1 MIDNPIFLY
10 VEDDP
15 NSRMVLEVLIKRVM
29 GYKDLTI
36 FADSKDFESRV
47 LALDTKPNVIFLD
60 IQIGPYDGY
69 EMLKMLR
76 AMPDYQDTIIIAMT
90 ANVMSHDV
98 EQLKKVG
105 FDSLIGKPI
114 VKDIFPELV
123 DRILSNEDVWY
134 IP

>member
-1 MIDNPIFLY
+1 MINDPKFLY
-10 VEDDP
+10 VEDDM
-15 NSRMVLEVLIKRVM
+15 NSRMVLDVLIRRVM

-36 FADSKDFESRV
+36 FVDSNDFENRV
-47 LALDTKPNVIFLD
+47 IELDSKPNVIFLD
-60 IQIGPYDGY
+60 IQINPYNGY

-76 AMPDYQDTIIIAMT
+76 AMPEYQDAIIIAMT

-98 EQLKKVG
+98 EQLKNVG
-105 FDSLIGKPI
+105 FNGLIGKPI

-123 DRILSNEDVWY
+123 ERIVSGEDVWY